1 MVIKVKRLLIET
13 FNPHITKPIIRL
25 ADINNTKRP
34 NFTTPIQKLSR
45 PNIIVNANY
54 FQNNGRLISQFFHN
68 NQNDYSIFFDDMQKL
83 LELSRKYNNDTPVTI
98 MFENLNPSEKNN
110 QFLFKNQT
118 KIHIY
123 DGLEKPYGKSNLL
136 GVEISKIEVRLDIT
150 SPYAMAH
157 EFGHVLDNFNAEDKN
172 WQESESKTDEFN
184 RLVSIIINETSNRY
198 SDTMSDY
205 NLIYLFSHQ
214 EIYARCFNI
223 WYDKEVFQ
231 HKPNVNN
238 PTLFNITD
246 KTRGKSIE
254 FVQQYHPI
262 EYTLYQIYDQY
273 PELEQYFTKR
283 FGEIIP
289 PENAKLY
296 NQINSKSQIKT
307 KKSNMQTKVITD
319 QELLTKLSIAENN
332 NISKTSYD
340 LDMEKD

>member
-13 FNPHITKPIIRL
+13 FNPHITKPLTRL

-54 FQNNGRLISQFFHN
+54 FQDNGRLISQFFHN
-68 NQNDYSIFFDDMQKL
+68 NQHDYSIFFDDMQKL
-83 LELSRKYNNDTPVTI
+83 IEISRKYNDNTPVTI
-98 MFENLNPSEKNN
+98 MFENLNPSEQNN
-110 QFLFKNQT
+110 QFLFKNQN
-118 KIHIY
+118 KIHMY

-136 GVEISKIEVRLDIT
+136 GVEISKLEVRVDIT

-157 EFGHVLDNFNAEDKN
+157 EFGHVLDNFNAEDEN
-172 WQESESKTDEFN
+172 WQESESKTEEFDK
-184 RLVSIIINETSNRY
+184 LISIIINETSDHY
-198 SDTMSDY
+198 SDKMSDY
-205 NLIYLFSHQ
+205 NLIYLFSHE

-238 PTLFNITD
+238 PTLFNIAD
-246 KTRGKSIE
+246 KTRGKPIE

-262 EYTLYQIYDQY
+262 ENTLYQIYDQY
-273 PELEQYFTKR
+273 PEIQQYFTKR

-289 PENAKLY
+289 PENTKLY
-296 NQINSKSQIKT
+296 NKIHFQSQIKT
-307 KKSNMQTKVITD
+307 KTSNTQKKAITD
-319 QELLTKLSIAENN
+319 YELLAKLSIAENN
-332 NISKTSYD
+332 NISKTNYN
-340 LDMEKD
+340 LDIEKD